1 MGAVVLVVN
10 EIEVI
15 GDEVYWDVLVLLFLF
30 Y

>member
-1 MGAVVLVVN
+1 VGAVVLVVN